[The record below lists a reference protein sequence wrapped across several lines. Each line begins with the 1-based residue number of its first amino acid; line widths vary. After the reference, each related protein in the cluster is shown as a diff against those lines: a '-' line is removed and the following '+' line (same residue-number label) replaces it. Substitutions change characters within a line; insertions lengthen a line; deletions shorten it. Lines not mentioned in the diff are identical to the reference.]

1 MSVIDQNFT
10 AFQEM
15 LPAILE
21 EHRGEHV
28 LRSSGELKGY
38 FPSSLDAIKAGLES
52 FGEGRFS
59 VQEVDQHID
68 DLGFYSHVDSALH
81 A

>member
-1 MSVIDQNFT
+1 MNSIDQNFL

-15 LPAILE
+15 LPTLLE
-21 EHRGEHV
+21 EHSGQHV
-28 LRSSGELKGY
+28 LLYSGKIQGY
-38 FPSSLDAIKAGLES
+38 FSSSLEAIKAGLES
-52 FGEGRFS
+52 FGEDRFS
-59 VQEVDQHID
+59 VQQVDQKTG